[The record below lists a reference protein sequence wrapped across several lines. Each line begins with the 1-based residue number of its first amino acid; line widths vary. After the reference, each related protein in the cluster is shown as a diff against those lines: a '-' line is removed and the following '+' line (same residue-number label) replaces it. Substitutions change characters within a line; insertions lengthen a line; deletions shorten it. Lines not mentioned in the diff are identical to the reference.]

1 MGQFE
6 VHKPGQCPF
15 VRQEIEGLV
24 EYALECSVGEGW
36 CDLDKQLVI
45 LQIRRSTAIYKQ
57 LAARMLLGAK
67 ANKFIVRLWPVDLTI
82 SS

>member
-57 LAARMLLGAK
+57 LAARMFTG
-67 ANKFIVRLWPVDLTI
+67 
-82 SS
+82 SQGE